1 MRAVIVGPGV
11 MGELMGK
18 AWREVL
24 PEGELVFLGKAG
36 ERARFLA
43 ERYGGQAAYA
53 VAETPPG
60 DWVFLTLKPQTAV
73 RVLPTLRPLLLP
85 HSVVLSVMTGISLAY
100 LRKALDHG
108 RLVRAMPNT
117 PGQIGAGLSVC
128 KAEGLTDHEQSLAQR
143 LLSALGEVIWVE
155 EERYIDMATA
165 LSGTGPAYVFI
176 FMEALIDAGVH
187 MGLPRHLAE
196 KMVVATLRGSVRYYE
211 VAQKSIATL
220 RHEVTSPGGT
230 TAEAMYRLEKAGFR
244 PALSRAVW
252 AAYQRALSLS
262 PDTAE
267 GDR

>member
-1 MRAVIVGPGV
+1 
-11 MGELMGK
+11 MGELMEK
-18 AWREVL
+18 AWGEVL
-24 PEGELVFLGKAG
+24 PEGELIFLSKEG

-43 ERYGGQAAYA
+43 ERYGGRAAYA

-85 HSVVLSVMTGISLAY
+85 HSVVLSV
-100 LRKALDHG
+100 
-108 RLVRAMPNT
+108 
-117 PGQIGAGLSVC
+117 
-128 KAEGLTDHEQSLAQR
+128 
-143 LLSALGEVIWVE
+143 LSALGEVIWVE
-155 EERYIDMATA
+155 EERYMDMATA

-230 TAEAMYRLEKAGFR
+230 TAEAMYKSEKAGFR
-244 PALSRAVW
+244 PTLSRAVLGTLP
-252 AAYQRALSLS
+252 ACAIA
-262 PDTAE
+262 
-267 GDR
+267 

>member
-1 MRAVIVGPGV
+1 M
-11 MGELMGK
+11 
-18 AWREVL
+18 
-24 PEGELVFLGKAG
+24 VFLGKGG

-43 ERYGGQAAYA
+43 ERYRGRAAYA

-85 HSVVLSVMTGISLAY
+85 HSVVLSV
-100 LRKALDHG
+100 
-108 RLVRAMPNT
+108 
-117 PGQIGAGLSVC
+117 
-128 KAEGLTDHEQSLAQR
+128 
-143 LLSALGEVIWVE
+143 LSALGEVIWVE
-155 EERYIDMATA
+155 EERYMDMATA
-165 LSGTGPAYVFI
+165 LSGTRPAYMFI

-220 RHEVTSPGGT
+220 RHGVTSPGGT
-230 TAEAMYRLEKAGFR
+230 TAEAMYRLEKAGFW

-252 AAYQRALSLS
+252 AADQRALSLS

>member
-18 AWREVL
+18 AWGEVL
-24 PEGELVFLGKAG
+24 PEGELVFLGKGG

-43 ERYGGQAAYA
+43 ERYGGRAAYA

-85 HSVVLSVMTGISLAY
+85 HSVVLSV
-100 LRKALDHG
+100 
-108 RLVRAMPNT
+108 
-117 PGQIGAGLSVC
+117 
-128 KAEGLTDHEQSLAQR
+128 
-143 LLSALGEVIWVE
+143 LSALGEVIWVE
-155 EERYIDMATA
+155 EERYMDMATA
-165 LSGTGPAYVFI
+165 LSGTRPAYMFI

>member
-1 MRAVIVGPGV
+1 M
-11 MGELMGK
+11 
-18 AWREVL
+18 
-24 PEGELVFLGKAG
+24 
-36 ERARFLA
+36 
-43 ERYGGQAAYA
+43 
-53 VAETPPG
+53 AETPPG

-85 HSVVLSVMTGISLAY
+85 HSVVLSV
-100 LRKALDHG
+100 
-108 RLVRAMPNT
+108 
-117 PGQIGAGLSVC
+117 
-128 KAEGLTDHEQSLAQR
+128 
-143 LLSALGEVIWVE
+143 LSALGEVIWVE
-155 EERYIDMATA
+155 EERYMDMATA
-165 LSGTGPAYVFI
+165 LSGTRPAYMFI

-252 AAYQRALSLS
+252 AADQRALSLS

>member
-1 MRAVIVGPGV
+1 
-11 MGELMGK
+11 MGELIGK
-18 AWREVL
+18 AWHEVF
-24 PEGELVFLGKAG
+24 PDGELIFLGKGG
-36 ERARFLA
+36 ERPRLLA
-43 ERYGGQAAYA
+43 ERYGGRATYA
-53 VAETPPG
+53 VTETPPA
-60 DWVFLTLKPQTAV
+60 DWIFLTLKPQTAA
-73 RVLPTLRPLLLP
+73 RVLPTLRPLVLS
-85 HSVVLSVMTGISLAY
+85 HSVILSVMTGISLAY
-100 LRKALDHG
+100 LRKGLKHG

-128 KAEGLTDHEQSLAQR
+128 KAEGLTEHEHGLAQR

-165 LSGTGPAYVFI
+165 LSGTGPAYVFL

-196 KMVVATLRGSVRYYE
+196 KMVVATLQGSVRYYK

-230 TAEAMYRLEKAGFR
+230 TAEAIYRLEKAGFR

-267 GDR
+267 EAQ